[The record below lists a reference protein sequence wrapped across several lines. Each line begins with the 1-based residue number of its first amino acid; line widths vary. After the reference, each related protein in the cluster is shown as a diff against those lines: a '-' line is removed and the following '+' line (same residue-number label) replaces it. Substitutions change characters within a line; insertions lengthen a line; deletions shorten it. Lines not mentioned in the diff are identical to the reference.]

1 MSAEID
7 RLAVDTVRCLA
18 MDAVQKANSGH
29 PGTPMALAP
38 VAHAIWDEF
47 LRFDP
52 DDPKHPGRDRFVLSC
67 GHASMLLYGTLHL
80 WGQGISLDDIKA
92 FRQWESPCAGHPEYG
107 HAPAVETTTGPL
119 GQGYA
124 NAVGMAL
131 AREWMAAR
139 YNTPEVKIVDWNVI
153 ALGGDGDLMEGV
165 SYEAAALAGHLGLGA
180 LTWVWDDNRITI
192 EGATDLA
199 WGEDVPARFQ
209 ALGWETA
216 SVDDAND
223 LEALREVLR
232 VAKQARDKPL
242 FIRVRSHIAYGAPHM
257 QDTAGAH
264 GAPLG
269 EEEIRAAK
277 SFFGFDP
284 DRSFHV
290 PEGVREELTARG
302 RAKGEALRSDW
313 ETRWSAFA
321 AHCPD
326 RARELETLLAGDLP
340 EGWEADLPRFE
351 ASSSG
356 LAGRGASGKCLQALG
371 ASIPWLVGGSAD
383 LAGSN
388 KTEIVGG
395 GDFEKGRFD
404 GRNLH
409 FGIREHAMGA
419 IANGMALS
427 GLRPYTGTFLVFS
440 DYMRPVHRLAAMMK
454 LPVTWIYTH
463 DSIGVG
469 EDGPTHQPIEH
480 VASLRAIPGLDV
492 YRPGDANEVAEAWRT
507 ILATADRPSAIV
519 LSRQAHPTLDR
530 TRFASAEGVRRGG
543 YVLAD
548 AADGAPEVLLL
559 ATGSE
564 LGLAV
569 QAWEHLMAEGVRA
582 RVVSLP
588 CWELFERQDEDYRET
603 VLPGAVEARVAI
615 EAGSSFG
622 WERYVGRRGATITR
636 DDFGASAPGAE
647 LFRRFGFT
655 VEAVVAAARAQMESS
670 GA

>member
-18 MDAVQKANSGH
+18 MDAVQRANSGH

-47 LRFDP
+47 LRFAP
-52 DDPKHPGRDRFVLSC
+52 DDPRHPGRDRFVLSC

-80 WGQGISLDDIKA
+80 WGQGVSLDDLKS
-92 FRQWESPCAGHPEYG
+92 FRQWGSPCAGHPEYG
-107 HAPAVETTTGPL
+107 HCPAVETTTGPL
-119 GQGYA
+119 GQGFA

-131 AREWMAAR
+131 AREWLAAR
-139 YNTPEVKIVDWNVI
+139 YNLPDVKIIDWKVI
-153 ALGGDGDLMEGV
+153 ALGGDGDLMEGI

-180 LTWVWDDNRITI
+180 LTWIWDDNRITI

-199 WGEDVPARFQ
+199 WGEDVPARFR

-216 SVDDAND
+216 SVEDAND
-223 LEALREVLR
+223 LGALREVLR
-232 VAKQARDKPL
+232 TAKQDREKPL
-242 FIRVRSHIAYGAPHM
+242 LIRVRSHIAYGAPHK
-257 QDTAGAH
+257 QDTADAH

-269 EEEIRAAK
+269 EDEIRAAK
-277 SFFGFDP
+277 EFFGLDP
-284 DRSFHV
+284 DQHFQV
-290 PEGVREELTARG
+290 PEGVREEMTARG

-313 ETRWSAFA
+313 DARWSALA
-321 AHCPD
+321 AKEPEK
-326 RARELETLLAGDLP
+326 ARELEMLLDGDIP
-340 EGWEADLPRFE
+340 EGWETNLPEFE
-351 ASSSG
+351 PSEKG
-356 LAGRGASGKCLQALG
+356 MAGRGASGKTLQILG

-388 KTEIVGG
+388 KTAIGGG
-395 GDFEKGRFD
+395 GDFEKGHFD

-492 YRPGDANEVAEAWRT
+492 YRPGDANEVVEAWKT
-507 ILATADRPSAIV
+507 ILATKDRPSAIV

-530 TRFASAEGVRRGG
+530 TRFTSAEGVRRGG
-543 YVLAD
+543 YVVAD
-548 AADGAPEVLLL
+548 AAGGSPQVILL

-569 QAWEHLMAEGVRA
+569 RAWERLTADAVPA

-588 CWELFERQDEDYRET
+588 CWELFERQDEDYRES
-603 VLPGAVEARVAI
+603 VLPHAVTARVAI

-622 WERYVGRRGATITR
+622 WQRYVGRRGATVTR
-636 DDFGASAPGAE
+636 DAFGASAPGAE

-655 VEAVVAAARAQMESS
+655 VEAVVEAARAQMKAG

>member
-38 VAHAIWDEF
+38 VAHVVWDEF
-47 LRFDP
+47 LRFAP
-52 DDPKHPGRDRFVLSC
+52 DDPRHPGRDRFVLSC

-80 WGQGISLDDIKA
+80 WGQGVSLDDIKT
-92 FRQWESPCAGHPEYG
+92 FRQWGSPCAGHPEYG
-107 HAPAVETTTGPL
+107 HCPAVETTTGPL
-119 GQGYA
+119 GQGFA

-131 AREWMAAR
+131 AREWLAAR
-139 YNTPEVKIVDWNVI
+139 YNTSEVQIIDWQVI
-153 ALGGDGDLMEGV
+153 ALGGDGDLMEGL

-180 LTWVWDDNRITI
+180 LTWIWDDNRITI

-199 WGEDVPARFQ
+199 WGEDVPARFR
-209 ALGWETA
+209 ALGWETQ

-223 LEALREVLR
+223 LVALREVLR
-232 VAKQARDKPL
+232 TAKQERDKPL
-242 FIRVRSHIAYGAPHM
+242 LIRVRSHIGYGAPHK

-269 EEEIRAAK
+269 EDEIRAAK
-277 SFFGFDP
+277 TFFGFDP
-284 DRSFHV
+284 DQDFQV
-290 PEGVREELTARG
+290 PEGVREEMTARG

-313 ETRWSAFA
+313 DARWTAFA
-321 AHCPD
+321 AKEPEK
-326 RARELETLLAGDLP
+326 ARELKTLLAGDLP
-340 EGWEADLPRFE
+340 EGWEEGLPRFE
-351 ASSSG
+351 SSEKG
-356 LAGRGASGKCLQALG
+356 QAGRGASGKVLQSLG
-371 ASIPWLVGGSAD
+371 AAIPWLVGGSAD

-388 KTEIVGG
+388 KTEIAGG
-395 GDFEKGRFD
+395 GDFEKDRYD

-492 YRPGDANEVAEAWRT
+492 YRPGDANEVVEAWRS
-507 ILATADRPSAIV
+507 ILATKDRPSAIV
-519 LSRQAHPTLDR
+519 LSRQAHSILDR
-530 TRFASAEGVRRGG
+530 TRFAAVEGVRRGG
-543 YVLAD
+543 YVV
-548 AADGAPEVLLL
+548 ADGAGDLPEVILL

-564 LGLAV
+564 LALAV
-569 QAWEHLMAEGVRA
+569 QAWERLTADGVSA

-588 CWELFERQDEDYRET
+588 CWELFERQDETYRES
-603 VLPGAVEARVAI
+603 VLPNAVVARVAV

-622 WERYVGRRGATITR
+622 WQRYVGRRGATVTR

-655 VEAVVAAARAQMESS
+655 VEAVVAAARAQMEAG